1 MTESRKHLEH
11 HQALFRELNDQI
23 REGANLDVSIF
34 VCECGSEDCTS
45 TVALSLEEF
54 KRIRSNSTWFVV
66 KTRSCQSGDRP
77 GHQRPRRLRRRREAR
92 CLLGSLA
99 ARASPEISAS
109 VPSYR
114 PIRLTISS

>member
-77 GHQRPRRLRRRREAR
+77 GHQRPRRLRRRRE
-92 CLLGSLA
+92 GSLSPREPGGPRL
-99 ARASPEISAS
+99 ARDISERSQLPTHPAHD
-109 VPSYR
+109 
-114 PIRLTISS
+114 